1 MRRENIKSK
10 TLIVNA
16 DDLGLSEGINQGI
29 LEAHQQGIVT
39 STTAMVNMPDARA
52 GIKLIQ
58 KQAPR
63 MGIGLHVNLTY
74 GKPILAA
81 SLVPSLVQTD
91 GRFVAVQRGLL
102 SPRRWRFEE
111 VEAEVR
117 AQFERFVQLAGR
129 LPDHLDSH
137 QMIDS
142 LSLVCRKVVIKL
154 ATEYGL
160 PTRKNGQPLIDKL
173 QQEVANTGQIGKAV
187 APSIFKLWPK
197 LKCAQT
203 LNQTALQPDSIEIG
217 FFKKN
222 ASLEN
227 LLRILGQLPNGITE
241 IMCHPGYLGGKTDA
255 YRMRE
260 TELAVL
266 TDKKVHQK
274 VEDAN
279 ITLTSFDHFSSSLT
293 A

>member
-1 MRRENIKSK
+1 
-10 TLIVNA
+10 
-16 DDLGLSEGINQGI
+16 
-29 LEAHQQGIVT
+29 
-39 STTAMVNMPDARA
+39 MPDALA

-58 KQAPR
+58 KHAPR
-63 MGIGLHVNLTY
+63 MGVGLHINLTY
-74 GKPILAA
+74 GKSILAA
-81 SLVPSLVQTD
+81 NKVPSLVQID

-102 SPRRWRFEE
+102 SPRRWRLED

-142 LSLVCRKVVIKL
+142 LSLVCQNVIFKL

-160 PTRKNGQPLIDKL
+160 PTRKNGQSLIDKL
-173 QQEVANTGQIGKAV
+173 QQEVVNSGQVGKAV
-187 APSIFKLWPK
+187 APSLFKLWLRPR
-197 LKCAQT
+197 LKNAYT
-203 LNQTALQPDSIEIG
+203 LDQPTIQPDSIEIG

-241 IMCHPGYLGGKTDA
+241 IVCHPGYLGGKTDA

-274 VEDAN
+274 VEDTN
-279 ITLTSFDHFSSSLT
+279 ITLTSFDHFSSSLK